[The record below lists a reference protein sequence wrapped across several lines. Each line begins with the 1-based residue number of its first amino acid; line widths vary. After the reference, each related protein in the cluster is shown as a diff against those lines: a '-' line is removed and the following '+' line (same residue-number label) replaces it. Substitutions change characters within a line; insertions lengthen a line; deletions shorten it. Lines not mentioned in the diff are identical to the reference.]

1 MQKKKVGRS
10 APKPQIHAPNSS
22 EIESHLMLSYK
33 FIVYSSVLKYGISP
47 FVRAPIF
54 NTTYLKI
61 SL

>member
-1 MQKKKVGRS
+1 MQKKKVGWR
-10 APKPQIHAPNSS
+10 APKPRIYTLRLSA
-22 EIESHLMLSYK
+22 IDSHLMLSYK
-33 FIVYSSVLKYGISP
+33 SIVYSSVLKYGISP